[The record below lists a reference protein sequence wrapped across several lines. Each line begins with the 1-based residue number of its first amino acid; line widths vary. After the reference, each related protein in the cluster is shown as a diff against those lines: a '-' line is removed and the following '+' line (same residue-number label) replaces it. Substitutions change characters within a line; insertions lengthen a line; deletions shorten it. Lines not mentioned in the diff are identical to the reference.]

1 VAAWV
6 VSICVHLCPSVVLL
20 NCFGFVRDQSERGCC
35 PGDGR
40 FQRQKSSAG
49 GATLQFSFGPFVRH
63 KYIPEVIDTDRKIEA
78 YLPVLR
84 AATWV
89 AVDTEADSLH
99 AYPEKVC
106 LIQISTVSGDEL
118 IDPLARVYLD
128 PLLDAMAAHELLM
141 HGADYDLRL
150 LRKHHEFVP
159 SAIFDTMLAARLLGL
174 RQFSLGHLVERYL
187 GVKLEKGPQKANWA
201 LRPLTERME
210 RYARNDTRHLKPLAD
225 RLKTELQAKHR
236 LAWHQESCAQLIRD
250 TRQPRPANLDSIWR
264 LKGSHLLAPPAL
276 AILRELWQW
285 REKEAV
291 AANKP
296 PFFVMSHEALVKIA
310 AAACAAQPIEPFLPR
325 HISEHRLGGLT
336 KAIAHGQHLSPE
348 RHPKILRPITRRPS
362 EGEKRRF
369 TDLQKRRDAQAAT
382 LGIDPTLIASRS
394 MLSNLAHDWNLYF
407 PELMAWQRELLHV
420 DGERLQ
426 ART

>member
-1 VAAWV
+1 
-6 VSICVHLCPSVVLL
+6 
-20 NCFGFVRDQSERGCC
+20 
-35 PGDGR
+35 
-40 FQRQKSSAG
+40 
-49 GATLQFSFGPFVRH
+49 
-63 KYIPEVIDTDRKIEA
+63 VIDTERKLEDF
-78 YLPVLR
+78 LPVLR

-118 IDPLARVYLD
+118 VDPLACLNLD
-128 PLLDAMAAHELLM
+128 PLLDALSGHELIM

-159 SAIFDTMLAARLLGL
+159 STIFDTMLAARLLGV
-174 RQFSLGHLVERYL
+174 RQFGLSHLVEKYL

-210 RYARNDTRHLKPLAD
+210 RYARNDTRYLKPLAD
-225 RLKTELQAKHR
+225 RLQSELQASGR
-236 LAWHQESCAQLIRD
+236 LAWQQESCAQLI
-250 TRQPRPANLDSIWR
+250 LDSTTRHPPDLDAIWR
-264 LKGSHLLAPPAL
+264 IKGSHLLGPPAL

-310 AAACAAQPIEPFLPR
+310 AAAALAQPIESFLPR
-325 HISEHRLGGLT
+325 HISERRRGGLMKT
-336 KAIAHGQHLSPE
+336 IAHGRRLSPE
-348 RHPKILRPITRRPS
+348 RHPKILRHITRRPS
-362 EGEKRRF
+362 EGERRRF
-369 TDLQKRRDAQAAT
+369 ADLQKRRDAHAAA
-382 LGIDPTLIASRS
+382 LGIDPTLIASRA
-394 MLSNLAHDWNLYF
+394 MLSDLAHDWDKHAH
-407 PELMAWQRELLHV
+407 ELMAWQRDLLKP
-420 DGERLQ
+420 
-426 ART
+426 